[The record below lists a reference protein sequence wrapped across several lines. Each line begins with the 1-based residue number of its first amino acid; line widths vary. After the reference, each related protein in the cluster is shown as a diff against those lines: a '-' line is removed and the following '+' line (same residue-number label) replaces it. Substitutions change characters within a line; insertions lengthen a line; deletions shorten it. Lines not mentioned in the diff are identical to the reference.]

1 MIISQLIRSHFKAKF
16 DDLLNFRRYERMKDV
31 IGGFKKNEDTLKK
44 LADEAANKYQ
54 IAEDRY
60 NRLRSH
66 AEQRLSE

>member
-1 MIISQLIRSHFKAKF
+1 
-16 DDLLNFRRYERMKDV
+16 MKDV